1 MALVTIQ
8 AEGQMTIPPSIRE
21 ALGIKAGTQLVCI
34 QTGRHVF
41 ECHMLPQPMGLRA
54 YLDTHSFEGPEI
66 TQEDIDA
73 AVHEGMRAEIEAEYG
88 DLLPD
93 ATGSPPRRGQKG
105 A

>member
-1 MALVTIQ
+1 
-8 AEGQMTIPPSIRE
+8 
-21 ALGIKAGTQLVCI
+21 
-34 QTGRHVF
+34 
-41 ECHMLPQPMGLRA
+41 MGLRA

-73 AVHEGMRAEIEAEYG
+73 AVKEGMRTEIEAEYG